1 MNTTNNIILI
11 LLKTI
16 KPKACTTWSQSFWT
30 HDQSSTH
37 FMQDFMNDVN
47 GIYNAFSTSPN
58 EAMNLQMTIQKTQLK
73 KECNV
78 SIGQKN

>member
-1 MNTTNNIILI
+1 
-11 LLKTI
+11 
-16 KPKACTTWSQSFWT
+16 
-30 HDQSSTH
+30 
-37 FMQDFMNDVN
+37 MQDFMNDVN